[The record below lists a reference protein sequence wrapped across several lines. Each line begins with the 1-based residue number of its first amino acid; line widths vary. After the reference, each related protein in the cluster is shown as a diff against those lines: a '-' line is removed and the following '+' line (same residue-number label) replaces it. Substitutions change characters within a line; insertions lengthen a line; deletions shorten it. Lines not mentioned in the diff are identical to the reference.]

1 MKQNR
6 EIFCCNEAKFK
17 FQVKIDTCHA
27 CKQEAENFGAS
38 EGFLAL
44 SFQIS
49 GIALQLQTV
58 ARKSFLCPHYRADLA
73 IAAIHH
79 PYIQFTAASHLPC
92 DIPIEPLS
100 APPPQSSQALAASKA
115 RRRERG
121 AWLPALLC
129 SRRVPLRL
137 RPSARQRHRAR
148 IASAPTPPAS

>member
-58 ARKSFLCPHYRADLA
+58 ARKSFLCR
-73 IAAIHH
+73 
-79 PYIQFTAASHLPC
+79 
-92 DIPIEPLS
+92 
-100 APPPQSSQALAASKA
+100 APPI
-115 RRRERG
+115 
-121 AWLPALLC
+121 
-129 SRRVPLRL
+129 
-137 RPSARQRHRAR
+137 SARTSEPTLQSPRSIIHITNSQLHRIFRATSR
-148 IASAPTPPAS
+148 SSL